1 MSDWNDKVIE
11 EFRANGGHV
20 GGNFEGAP
28 LLLLLTTGAK
38 SGQQRVSPVMYQ
50 AVDDGWAVF
59 ASYAGLDVNP
69 AWYHNLKA
77 NPEAAIEV
85 ASENGAGVEIVEVT
99 ARELTPEER
108 EPVWEA
114 QKQRYPGFADYERKT
129 SRVIPVLVLTRR

>member
-1 MSDWNDKVIE
+1 MSDWNERVIE

-28 LLLLLTTGAK
+28 LLLLHSTGAK
-38 SGQQRVSPVMYQ
+38 SGQQRVSPMMYQ

-69 AWYHNLKA
+69 AWYHNLRA

-85 ASENGAGVEIVEVT
+85 AAGDGDGVQTIDVT

-108 EPVWEA
+108 EPVWET
-114 QKQRYPGFADYERKT
+114 QKQRYPGFAEYERKT